1 MSAFRKLA
9 SETAIYG
16 IPTIV
21 GRLVNF
27 LLVPLFTGIFDPSE
41 YGVVNKLYAFAGFL
55 SVLLTYG
62 METTLFRFAN
72 EDPENDKVYGTA
84 YNSVIITTLFF
95 LFIAIAFKQPI
106 ANWMEVGEHPE
117 YFLWFAIFTGFDAL
131 VAIPFVKLR
140 QHGKAKKFALIR
152 SINIFTNIGLNLF
165 FLKACPYMLE
175 EWGWEWVNHIYD
187 PSFGIGY
194 IFISNLVASLI
205 TWPLVYPENIQFN
218 YGFDPQLW
226 RRMIIYAMPL
236 LLVGLAG
243 MVNELVDRILLGKLL
258 PEDIADREIGIYSA
272 CYKLSL
278 LITIFIQAYRMAA
291 EPFLFARAKGEGA
304 QATYAKLMD
313 YFVIV
318 CGFIFL
324 FVSFNLQ
331 FFADLFLLNKAY
343 HEGLEV
349 VPILL
354 LANLFLGMYYNLT
367 IWYKLTDKT
376 AAGSIISISAAGI
389 TIVLNL
395 LTIPFLSY
403 LGSAITT
410 LVVYFYM
417 AVACYLMGKKHYPI
431 PYNLNKIYAYILLMA
446 VLFFV
451 HLVIKNST
459 GEENWLTGLLLLAVF
474 GVLVLGNEKYHWIKN
489 SSDRTS

>member
-1 MSAFRKLA
+1 MSAIRKLA

-16 IPTIV
+16 IPTII

-27 LLVPLFTGIFDPSE
+27 LLVPLYTGLFSPSE
-41 YGVVNKLYAFAGFL
+41 YGVVNNLYAYAGFF

-95 LFIAIAFKQPI
+95 LFVSIVFKQPI
-106 ANWMEVGEHPE
+106 AEWMEVEE
-117 YFLWFAIFTGFDAL
+117 YPQYFIWFAVLTGFDAL

-165 FLKACPYMLE
+165 FLKACPYLLNE
-175 EWGWEWVNHIYD
+175 LGWDWISYIYN
-187 PSFGIGY
+187 PSIGIGY
-194 IFISNLVASLI
+194 IFIANLVASLI

-226 RRMIIYAMPL
+226 RRMIVYAMPL

-243 MVNELVDRILLGKLL
+243 MVNELLDRILLAKLL
-258 PEDIADREIGIYSA
+258 PEDSADRELGIYSA

-278 LITIFIQAYRMAA
+278 LISIFIQAYRMAA

-331 FFADLFLLNKAY
+331 FFADLFLRDKEY

-354 LANLFLGMYYNLT
+354 LANLFLGMYYNFT

-376 AAGSIISISAAGI
+376 GRGSLISVSAAVI
-389 TIVLNL
+389 TIALNL
-395 LTIPFLSY
+395 ITIPFLSY

-410 LVVYFYM
+410 LAAYFYM
-417 AVACYLMGKKHYPI
+417 AVACYLLGKKYYPI

-446 VLFFV
+446 VLFFIQ
-451 HLVIKNST
+451 LIIKNTT
-459 GEENWLTGLLLLAVF
+459 GGENWLVGLLLMSVYGL
-474 GVLVLGNEKYHWIKN
+474 LV
-489 SSDRTS
+489 